1 MNGLSGLA
9 EKRKI
14 AASEKFRAKWKFRA
28 RGKFA
33 LAIVRRN
40 ASEFCAKK
48 TPRGKSAA
56 RIKIGNISRLFA
68 KS

>member
-1 MNGLSGLA
+1 MNGLSGLS

-33 LAIVRRN
+33 LTIVRRAQAN
-40 ASEFCAKK
+40 FALKK
-48 TPRGKSAA
+48 TPREKSAA
-56 RIKIGNISRLFA
+56 RIRICNIKLLLPES
-68 KS
+68 

>member
-14 AASEKFRAKWKFRA
+14 AASEKFRERRKIRA

-33 LAIVRRN
+33 LAIVRRAQAN
-40 ASEFCAKK
+40 FALKK
-48 TPRGKSAA
+48 TPREKSAA
-56 RIKIGNISRLFA
+56 RIRICNIKLLLSE
-68 KS
+68 S

>member
-33 LAIVRRN
+33 LTIVRRAQAN
-40 ASEFCAKK
+40 FAQKK
-48 TPRGKSAA
+48 RRGRNPRRA
-56 RIKIGNISRLFA
+56 
-68 KS
+68 